1 MVCCCHINFLG
12 YWLILEVFTKL
23 FSKLAL
29 NKLSLRKYQ
38 IQESFFFPYASTAHF
53 NTDTTVISTQ
63 KGFPKDSSLD
73 QLEEFFASYGKVR
86 SWDLY

>member
-1 MVCCCHINFLG
+1 MQ
-12 YWLILEVFTKL
+12 KL
-23 FSKLAL
+23 FQK
-29 NKLSLRKYQ
+29 
-38 IQESFFFPYASTAHF
+38 ECTVHF

>member
-1 MVCCCHINFLG
+1 MS
-12 YWLILEVFTKL
+12 YK
-23 FSKLAL
+23 FSGLLADFGSFYEAFKQACIEQVVIKEIS
-29 NKLSLRKYQ
+29 NPGK
-38 IQESFFFPYASTAHF
+38 FFFPYACTAHF

>member
-1 MVCCCHINFLG
+1 M
-12 YWLILEVFTKL
+12 KL

-86 SWDLY
+86 SWDFY